1 MTRLTVIQGSQTCGL
16 HWNLVA
22 ENEKKQRKFK
32 GSMEDVEVMNK
43 GVRRGLQAPRLS
55 KLIYR

>member
-32 GSMEDVEVMNK
+32 GSMEDVMNK
-43 GVRRGLQAPRLS
+43 G
-55 KLIYR
+55 